1 MEHFIKQTPLFSEEC
16 SSIIIRQKRVI
27 LSQFSTTSAAEDD
40 IAPSFLETIYG
51 VNVIGA
57 IRKLFSYWF
66 SLKWEENGVFW
77 RLLMLTF
84 FFFSPLFSA
93 SLPFSLS
100 SFIVNRNRFQNTEFF
115 NVFRFKNSDP
125 CKGSQKNPQA
135 ICYFKSVISEYSN

>member
-1 MEHFIKQTPLFSEEC
+1 MPQIITYGWYFDWFNVELNPGILDDLYYTARKEVALTS
-16 SSIIIRQKRVI
+16 SSIHEK
-27 LSQFSTTSAAEDD
+27 
-40 IAPSFLETIYG
+40 TIYG
-51 VNVIGA
+51 VNVMGA

>member
-1 MEHFIKQTPLFSEEC
+1 MNFTKRGLLVHAFYRVAA
-16 SSIIIRQKRVI
+16 SISQRIPVI
-27 LSQFSTTSAAEDD
+27 LVRKKSCSGASLLLLLL
-40 IAPSFLETIYG
+40 PSIHEKTIYG
-51 VNVIGA
+51 VNVMGA

-125 CKGSQKNPQA
+125 CKGSQKNPRP
-135 ICYFKSVISEYSN
+135 YVI

>member
-1 MEHFIKQTPLFSEEC
+1 MERTFIFTEKSYNKGEE
-16 SSIIIRQKRVI
+16 KVI
-27 LSQFSTTSAAEDD
+27 LSQFSTGADD

-84 FFFSPLFSA
+84 FFFSPLFST

-125 CKGSQKNPQA
+125 CKGSQKNPRP
-135 ICYFKSVISEYSN
+135 YVISNQ